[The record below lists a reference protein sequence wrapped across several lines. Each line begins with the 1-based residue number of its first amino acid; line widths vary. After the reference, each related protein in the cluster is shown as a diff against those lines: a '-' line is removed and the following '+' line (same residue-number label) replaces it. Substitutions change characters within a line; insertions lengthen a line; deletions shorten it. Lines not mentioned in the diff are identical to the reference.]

1 MIKNKRILLTGGAGF
16 IGTKIAE
23 KYYLDNKILIYD
35 SFRRN
40 SLVHSNQLNHKNVTV
55 MNGDVLDTKKL
66 ISAFDEFKPTHIIHL
81 AAIAGIDNV
90 ISHPVET
97 LRINVLGTINVL
109 DVSLKYCDQIERFID
124 ISTSEVFGSH
134 AFKVEENENTN
145 LAPVGEARWT
155 YSISKLIGEHFVHA
169 YNKEYALK
177 TVSIRPFNIYGP
189 GQVGEGAIHQF
200 VNRAINNQQI
210 QIHGDGDQ
218 IRSWC
223 YIDDFIQ
230 GLSLCLEKNE
240 AIGKTFN
247 IGNPRGTV
255 TISMLASLIV
265 DAANSK
271 SKIIYVPKHYADVEL
286 RIPNIDRAKEVL
298 GYKPQVELIEG
309 MSRTIEWYKA
319 NAEK

>member
-1 MIKNKRILLTGGAGF
+1 MKNKRILLTGGAGF

-23 KYYLDNKILIYD
+23 KYYLENEIIIYD

-40 SLVHSNQLNHKNVTV
+40 SLMHSSQLNHENVTV
-55 MNGDVLDTKKL
+55 VKGDILDTAL
-66 ISAFDEFKPTHIIHL
+66 LQETFERYRPTHVIHL

-90 ISHPVET
+90 ISHPVDT
-97 LRINVLGTINVL
+97 LRINVLGTVNVL
-109 DVSLKYCDQIERFID
+109 DIALKYADEIERFVD
-124 ISTSEVFGSH
+124 ISTSEVFGSYSY
-134 AFKVEENENTN
+134 KSEETSNTN

-169 YNKEYALK
+169 YQKEFGLK

-200 VNRAINNQQI
+200 AIRAIRDEEI

-223 YIDDFIQ
+223 YIDDFIE
-230 GLSLCLEKNE
+230 GLCLCLEHTE
-240 AIGKTFN
+240 AVGKTFN

-265 DAANSK
+265 DISK
-271 SKIIYVPKHYADVEL
+271 SKSSINYVPKHYADVEL
-286 RIPNIDRAKEVL
+286 RIPNIERAKEVL
-298 GYKPQVELIEG
+298 AYQPKVELQEG
-309 MSRTIEWYKA
+309 LARTIEWYKQ
-319 NAEK
+319 NEKH

>member
-1 MIKNKRILLTGGAGF
+1 MKNKRILLTGGAGF

-23 KYYLDNKILIYD
+23 QYYLENEILIYD

-40 SLVHSNQLNHKNVTV
+40 SLRHSEELKHPNVSIV
-55 MNGDVLDTKKL
+55 EGDVLNVNLLEKT
-66 ISAFDEFKPTHIIHL
+66 FEEFNPTHVIHL

-97 LRINVLGTINVL
+97 LRVNVLGTVNVL
-109 DVSLKYCDQIERFID
+109 DVAKKYANSIERFID
-124 ISTSEVFGSH
+124 ISTSEVFGSY
-134 AFKVEENENTN
+134 AFKVEESGNTN

-169 YNKEYALK
+169 YHKEFGLN
-177 TVSIRPFNIYGP
+177 TVSIRPFNIFGP

-200 VNRAINNQQI
+200 VIRAIRNEEI

-230 GLSLCLEKNE
+230 GLCLCLSNE
-240 AIGKTFN
+240 DAIGKTFN
-247 IGNPRGTV
+247 IGNPRGTI
-255 TISMLASLIV
+255 TIYMLADLIV
-265 DAANSK
+265 KAAKSD
-271 SKIIYVPKHYADVEL
+271 SKIVYVPKNYADVEL
-286 RIPNIDRAKEVL
+286 RIPNVDRAKEVL
-298 GYKPQVELIEG
+298 EYSPSIDLYEG
-309 MSRTIEWYKA
+309 ILRTIEWYRD
-319 NAEK
+319 NE